1 MQKYSLQNTWRAR
14 TVCYGFGLVELLV
27 AMALSLVIGAA
38 VVQVYVSQR
47 ESYRAQDD
55 LARLQENARFAF
67 DQIAQDLRRVGFIG
81 CSRKA
86 TWANETGNSAY
97 DDMATASISESGGT
111 LTLRYAGPQAL
122 AQVGDTYSWGNIPA
136 PRLVADCS
144 RATLFTADAVPA
156 GYANGSQIYSLSTVA
171 YSVSGGVLRRGSDSL
186 IGSGVQSL
194 TFTYG
199 MAGGAGWASEY
210 KNAAEVNTGWGAV
223 VSVNAVL
230 TLRGDVAGDQV
241 YRSVIALRNR
251 LP

>member
-1 MQKYSLQNTWRAR
+1 MQKYSRRYAWQVR
-14 TVCYGFGLVELLV
+14 TGCYGFGLVELLV
-27 AMALSLVIGAA
+27 AMALSLVIGVA
-38 VVQVYVSQR
+38 VLQVYVSQR
-47 ESYRAQDD
+47 QTYRAQDD

-67 DQIAQDLRRVGFIG
+67 EQIAQDLRRVGFIG

-86 TWANETGNSAY
+86 SWTNDSGNSVY
-97 DDMATASISESGGT
+97 NDMATASISENNGT

-122 AQVGDTYSWGNIPA
+122 AQVGGSYAWSNIPA

-144 RATLFTADAVPA
+144 RATLFTADTVPS
-156 GYANGSQIYSLSTVA
+156 GYANGSQIFSLSTVT
-171 YSVSGGVLRRGSDSL
+171 YSVSSGALQRGSDSL
-186 IGSGVQSL
+186 IASGVQSL
-194 TFTYG
+194 TFEYG
-199 MAGGAGWASEY
+199 VAGGTGWASEY
-210 KNAAEVNTGWGAV
+210 KPAGQVTNWGAV